1 MLDYNILSQKPDITV
16 VKDGKYVTYKDLLSQ
31 TYNGNFI
38 QGGRIVKVEEYY
50 VARPDLISLAIY
62 GDDKYGDIICKINGI
77 SNPFE
82 LNKGMYLYTPDI
94 SIVNKLF
101 TGTKIGDDILDEFKS
116 IQQDKR
122 FSINYKSNY
131 KGETLPNNKGKNS
144 SSNNNSNIETIDKK
158 KKSLRKYK
166 NERRSPA
173 DQTITDRNFVID
185 RSLGIVI
192 Y

>member
-1 MLDYNILSQKPDITV
+1 MLDYNILSQKPNITV
-16 VKDGKYVTYKDLLSQ
+16 VKNGEYVTYKDLLSQ

-38 QGGRIVKVEEYY
+38 QGGRIVYVEKYY
-50 VARPDLISLAIY
+50 TARPDLISLAVY

-82 LNKGMYLYTPDI
+82 LNEGMYLYTPDLG
-94 SIVNKLF
+94 IVSKLF

-116 IQQDKR
+116 IKPNKQ
-122 FSINYKSNY
+122 FSINYNSNY
-131 KGETLPNNKGKNS
+131 KGNNTDS
-144 SSNNNSNIETIDKK
+144 SADRNRKSGNTRTQETIDKQRK
-158 KKSLRKYK
+158 DLRKYK

-173 DQTITDRNFVID
+173 DQTITDRNYIID